1 MRKIYEHLAMF
12 DFVPGHRIELAHSL
26 EDVLGDVRLGTRLES
41 ALQVMIASVVEHL
54 VLYRIRRN
62 WA

>member
-1 MRKIYEHLAMF
+1 MF